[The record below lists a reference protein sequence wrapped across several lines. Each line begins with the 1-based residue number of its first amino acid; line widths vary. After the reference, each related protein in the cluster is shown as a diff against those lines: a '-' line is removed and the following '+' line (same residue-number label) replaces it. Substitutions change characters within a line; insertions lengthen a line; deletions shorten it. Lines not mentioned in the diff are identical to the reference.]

1 MKQVFK
7 HVRFIGDVLV
17 IIQTVVCLVKLFNDY
32 IKPHLTQKH
41 GGTTEEAS
49 ATEPTSDPTEEVA
62 PETESA
68 HETIINE
75 QQWQDWGTSDS
86 TWRGGSPDKGNKK
99 SNGVMG

>member
-17 IIQTVVCLVKLFNDY
+17 IIQTIVCLVKLFNDY
-32 IKPHLTQKH
+32 IKLHLTQKR

-49 ATEPTSDPTEEVA
+49 ATEPTSDPKEEVA

-68 HETIINE
+68 HETMNE
-75 QQWQDWGTSDS
+75 KQ
-86 TWRGGSPDKGNKK
+86 
-99 SNGVMG
+99 

>member
-17 IIQTVVCLVKLFNDY
+17 IIQTIVCLVKLFNDY
-32 IKPHLTQKH
+32 IKPHLTQKR

-49 ATEPTSDPTEEVA
+49 ATDPTRDPKEEVA

-68 HETIINE
+68 HETINE
-75 QQWQDWGTSDS
+75 QQ
-86 TWRGGSPDKGNKK
+86 
-99 SNGVMG
+99 